1 VKPTPK
7 KNYNNTKRGAPF
19 KKSDKEISI
28 KDEIKEMFKSWFKKH
43 NSVGQVMTKQD
54 VIRNILTK
62 VGPKQDNDFEDAMNE
77 LVREGLFEV
86 QADGVTLV
94 LTQQGAESVK

>member
-1 VKPTPK
+1 MPK
-7 KNYNNTKRGAPF
+7 KKIYHANKGKNP
-19 KKSDKEISI
+19 KKSESVVSP
-28 KDEIKEMFKSWFKKH
+28 KDEIKAMFKSWFKK
-43 NSVGQVMTKQD
+43 NNTAGQVMTKQD
-54 VIRNILTK
+54 VIRNVLTK
-62 VGPKQDNDFEDAMNE
+62 IGPKQDGDFEDAMKE